1 MNTLRNKEDSE
12 TSIES
17 SIEEIGIKIQ
27 NEISKKKDLL
37 QDNISPYKSTKKLN
51 DSSYSKHI
59 NDSDTSLSERSKY
72 FLIEYI
78 DRLEELKWIHS
89 KGSEYYEKADLYI
102 TLPSIF
108 LTSISGIISLISAT
122 GQTSTTFNYA
132 SAISIGVSASMSS
145 LFQTLSST
153 LQFNTKSAQHRD
165 VADRYGKI
173 ITKIKFEF
181 IDHSN
186 EDFMNDLETQIL
198 EVQNMCKYV
207 PPMFLYEQ
215 YKIFKASQTTSSS
228 SSQTDEENNGTL
240 FSASSHRKDEANNG
254 NLFSASLHSKDE
266 QELKEIKIL

>member
-1 MNTLRNKEDSE
+1 MNTFANSKKDDSD

-27 NEISKKKDLL
+27 NEISKKKDLS
-37 QDNISPYKSTKKLN
+37 QETSPPYKSTRKQN
-51 DSSYSKHI
+51 DSSYSKRI
-59 NDSDTSLSERSKY
+59 SDLDTSLSERSKH
-72 FLIEYI
+72 FLTEYI

-89 KGSEYYEKADLYI
+89 KASEYYEKADLYI
-102 TLPSIF
+102 TLPSII
-108 LTSISGIISLISAT
+108 LTSISGIVSLISAT
-122 GQTSTTFNYA
+122 GQTSSTFNYA

-153 LQFNTKSAQHRD
+153 LQFSTKSDQHRD

-198 EVQNMCKYV
+198 EVQNMCKYL
-207 PPMFLYEQ
+207 PPMFLYEK
-215 YKIFKASQTTSSS
+215 YKIFKSKQTTSSS
-228 SSQTDEENNGTL
+228 SSQTDEY
-240 FSASSHRKDEANNG
+240 
-254 NLFSASLHSKDE
+254 
-266 QELKEIKIL
+266 ELKEIKIL

>member
-108 LTSISGIISLISAT
+108 LTFISLISAT

-228 SSQTDEENNGTL
+228 SSQTDEENNG
-240 FSASSHRKDEANNG
+240 